1 MIQTKMKSKSAKQEF
16 RDTPASRVSASN
28 EDILRRLTVN
38 TFQVQLHSI
47 DAALTVRRLPFE
59 ALSRIINIIATSV
72 QMQVVSARKELQTNI
87 EALVARGPD
96 AEFTLSDVLPILVS
110 AIESLATAVPEVTEI
125 VVQSTVV
132 DVGPAAYDTL
142 PVEDTVA
149 IVTAVLEHMDMNF
162 LSEKLS
168 LVFQN
173 AMTLMTAL
181 SRRNQ
186 TETIQTAPNNGTS
199 TAVSE

>member
-1 MIQTKMKSKSAKQEF
+1 
-16 RDTPASRVSASN
+16 
-28 EDILRRLTVN
+28 
-38 TFQVQLHSI
+38 
-47 DAALTVRRLPFE
+47 
-59 ALSRIINIIATSV
+59 
-72 QMQVVSARKELQTNI
+72 MQVVSARKELQTNI

-125 VVQSTVV
+125 VVQATVV